1 MTTDSETS
9 PTLSNTQKKTLR
21 SLGHHL
27 NPVILIG
34 REGLTQ
40 SLIASTLAA
49 LKAHELIKVKVGK
62 NAPVER
68 DEAAKELARLTTS
81 TLVQQI
87 GKVFLLYR
95 PNPDLP
101 TEKQIGT

>member
-9 PTLSNTQKKTLR
+9 PTLSNAQKKTLR

-49 LKAHELIKVKVGK
+49 LKVHELIKVKVGK